1 MVHKK
6 ANQLFLVE
14 FLQKCLQI
22 FLQHT
27 ELEAS
32 YFSLL
37 RSILLTRRFYHIKYT
52 EIQSRLF
59 AKTAEKLFV
68 KVIYIE
74 CDSKFQK
81 ETVEKKGQHKLGPP
95 SN

>member
-1 MVHKK
+1 MVHTK

-14 FLQKCLQI
+14 FLQKFLQI
-22 FLQHT
+22 FFQHT

-32 YFSLL
+32 CLL
-37 RSILLTRRFYHIKYT
+37 RSILLTCRFYHIKYT